1 MLQGKE
7 EDADP
12 VMVRKP
18 RKLSRTL
25 HDLVSVRSVCVL
37 LPGELDTYL
46 FNMFMRDFLQ
56 VCTPTPLALS
66 VNSDLRHV
74 ISSWTSSLVRE
85 RTW

>member
-1 MLQGKE
+1 MESKCVLQGKDPE
-7 EDADP
+7 AQP
-12 VMVRKP
+12 VMLQKP

-56 VCTPTPLALS
+56 VRSSMPLLLVPLSPTHHMHRCVVGPS
-66 VNSDLRHV
+66 
-74 ISSWTSSLVRE
+74 
-85 RTW
+85 

>member
-1 MLQGKE
+1 MMSK
-7 EDADP
+7 
-12 VMVRKP
+12 KP

-56 VCTPTPLALS
+56 VCTPPPPVSLFVHDTHAHSCSDGSEYCSVIAL
-66 VNSDLRHV
+66 
-74 ISSWTSSLVRE
+74 
-85 RTW
+85 